1 MLRKDVGIRCHHQ
14 AVRMLDSCAK
24 AKKNFNE
31 LFYFLLSPINI
42 FHKIVGDFCL
52 PRLESQPPPH
62 LNILPPSMSTIAF
75 LEVFE
80 DSRNLRISFSL
91 ATQLGVLPK
100 PMSV

>member
-1 MLRKDVGIRCHHQ
+1 MQAQFISTQNLYWEVAAVYCHLLEKRLLRKDVGIRCHHQ

-52 PRLESQPPPH
+52 PRLESQGQKH
-62 LNILPPSMSTIAF
+62 TGA
-75 LEVFE
+75 
-80 DSRNLRISFSL
+80 
-91 ATQLGVLPK
+91 
-100 PMSV
+100 